1 MAWIDPGGSLRVGP
15 ASAGAVPGPVCY
27 GAGGEEPTI
36 TDANL
41 VLGRLDPQYF
51 LGGEIKLDAD
61 AARKAL
67 KEKTADPLGMEV
79 MPCAE
84 GILEIANASMMAAMR
99 LISVQRGYDPR
110 EFVLVAFGGAGPLHA
125 NSLAEVM
132 GLPTV
137 LIPPS
142 PGVASAVGL
151 LMTDIKHEFV
161 ATRRQLLDA
170 VQAREISAEFQTFED
185 NASRLLG
192 DEREDWLSVSL
203 LRTMDLRYRG
213 QSHELQ
219 VTPPGGELGDADLA
233 RARTQ
238 FEEAHQRAYGYVAPD
253 DPIELVNIRLTAI
266 GKLSELARKTVESG
280 SGDSS
285 GAVRGER
292 KIWLKE
298 AGREENCPVYDRYQ
312 LRAGDMLAGLAL
324 IEEMDSTTMVLP
336 GYQAIVDQ
344 HGNLVL
350 SAQ

>member
-1 MAWIDPGGSLRVGP
+1 
-15 ASAGAVPGPVCY
+15 
-27 GAGGEEPTI
+27 
-36 TDANL
+36 
-41 VLGRLDPQYF
+41 
-51 LGGEIKLDAD
+51 
-61 AARKAL
+61 
-67 KEKTADPLGMEV
+67 
-79 MPCAE
+79 
-84 GILEIANASMMAAMR
+84 MMAAIR

-125 NSLAEVM
+125 NSLAAAM

-161 ATRRQLLDA
+161 ATRRQLLA
-170 VQAREISAEFQTFED
+170 TVQAAEVSGEYQAFED

-192 DEREDWLSVSL
+192 DEREDWLSVSQ

-219 VTPPGGELGDADLA
+219 VTLPGGTLSDADLA

-266 GKLSELARKTVESG
+266 GKLPELTRKTVEPG

-285 GAVRGER
+285 GALRSER
-292 KIWLKE
+292 KIWLKDS
-298 AGREENCPVYDRYQ
+298 AREENCPVYDRYL
-312 LRAGDMLAGLAL
+312 LRSGDRLAGPAL
-324 IEEMDSTTMVLP
+324 IEEMDSCTVVLP
-336 GYQAIVDQ
+336 GFQATVDQ
-344 HGNLVL
+344 HGNLLL